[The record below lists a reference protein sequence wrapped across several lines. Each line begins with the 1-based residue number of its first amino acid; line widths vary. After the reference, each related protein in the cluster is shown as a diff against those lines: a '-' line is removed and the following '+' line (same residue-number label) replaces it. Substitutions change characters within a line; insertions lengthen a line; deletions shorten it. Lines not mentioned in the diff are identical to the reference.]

1 MKMRL
6 LFGKAID
13 VCVKHKTSRRSMKS
27 FATRSED
34 SMLTNQ
40 RVGKCQ
46 GDGAQPECP
55 CSYTVIAME
64 DV

>member
-1 MKMRL
+1 MEL
-6 LFGKAID
+6 LFGKATD
-13 VCVKHKTSRRSMKS
+13 VYTKHKTGCTSMKS

-46 GDGAQPECP
+46 GDGAQPECLR
-55 CSYTVIAME
+55 SYTVIAME
-64 DV
+64 NV